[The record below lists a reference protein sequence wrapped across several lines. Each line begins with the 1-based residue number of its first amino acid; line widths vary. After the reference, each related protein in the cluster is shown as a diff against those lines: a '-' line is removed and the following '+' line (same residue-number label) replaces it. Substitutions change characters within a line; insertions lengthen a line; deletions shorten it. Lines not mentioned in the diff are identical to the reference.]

1 MLRTIGILFFGL
13 LVSPFALAADNGI
26 YLGAAVSQ
34 SRVDFDVNNINFDG
48 DATKY
53 KLIAG
58 IRPLDWLAFEVNY
71 VDFGVVDTPS
81 VKQELKG
88 VDAFAVGLLE
98 VAVVDL
104 YAKVGLIR
112 WDQNLNF
119 ANVASAD
126 QSDSGT
132 DLAYGAGV
140 QVHLGSLSF
149 RGEYEKFDIG
159 DSTSAELISLGVT
172 WTFL

>member
-1 MLRTIGILFFGL
+1 LFFGL
-13 LVSPFALAADNGI
+13 LVSPFALAVDHGI
-26 YLGAAVSQ
+26 YLGAALSQ
-34 SRVDFDVNNINFDG
+34 SSVDFDIDNLSLDG

-58 IRPLDWLAFEVNY
+58 IRPLDWVAFEVNY
-71 VDFGVVDTPS
+71 VDFGAVDTAT

-98 VAVVDL
+98 VAIVDF
-104 YAKVGLIR
+104 YAKVGVIR
-112 WDQNLNF
+112 WDQKFDF
-119 ANVASAD
+119 ANVANVD

-132 DLAYGAGV
+132 DLAYGAGI
-140 QVHLGSLSF
+140 QVHLGSLSL

-159 DSTSAELISLGVT
+159 DSTNAELISIGLT